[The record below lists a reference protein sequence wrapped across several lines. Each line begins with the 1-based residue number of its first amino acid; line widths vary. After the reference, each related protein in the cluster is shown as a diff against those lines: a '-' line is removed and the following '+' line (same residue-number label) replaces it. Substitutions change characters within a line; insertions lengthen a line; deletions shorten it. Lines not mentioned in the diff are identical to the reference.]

1 MPDRLTTLL
10 ALSLLAVSAGIRAQT
25 NDLEEVVIVAPYGA
39 AIARDRIPGLIQ
51 QADSA
56 EVQSMQPLDLTDFL
70 NRRFSSVSVNHAQ
83 SNPLQPDLN
92 FRGFTASPLLG
103 MAQGIAVYVNGVRI
117 NEPFGD
123 TVNWDLIPESA
134 IQDVQLGGGAQ
145 PMFGENA
152 LGGALVVRYK
162 NGFQST
168 GGSGEVYGGSYGRV
182 GATVETGGNDGAK
195 GWYGNV
201 DYLTEDG
208 WREHS
213 DSEALRA
220 FGSFSLEGERSSFE
234 ASLLLGRTRLR
245 GNGTAPVE
253 LLAQDRREVFTWP
266 DITENDTAQLT
277 LQGERRL
284 RSDWRLGANVFWRGV
299 DTDTFN
305 GDATPFETCEGP
317 PPFLSEAE
325 CDDDAAA
332 PLLDADG
339 EPLPAGLGGEEFN
352 AINNLS
358 ERNQDSVGASLQL
371 ARESAWRGALLNNFV
386 AGLSFTRGDTA
397 FDSDVELAS
406 LLGNRSTSRSGL
418 QAWDLRTRLDSVNQT
433 SSAWIADTVDVTPQL
448 TFSFA
453 ARYDINEVKL
463 EDRTGVNPELD
474 GEHEFSSFN
483 PSLGMTWR
491 PAEGILVYASAGR
504 TARAPTP
511 VELACASED
520 APCNLPNAFLA
531 DPPLDKVVANTLE
544 AGIRGEWGGENHWH
558 AGVFRVVNE
567 DDILFQATGGALS
580 NVGFFQNIA
589 DTRRQ
594 GLEAGVQRAG
604 EAFSWYVEYS
614 FIDATFQDSF
624 TESSPN
630 HPDAIDGQT
639 TVSRGARIPGV
650 PRHLGNAG
658 ASYSVSRWQFG
669 VDLLAR
675 DGVYL
680 RGDES
685 NQLDRTGAYWV
696 ANLRAE
702 FRMNESIGFFARIEN
717 LFDRGYET
725 FGLLGEPDEVF
736 EEFEDPRFMGSGP
749 PFGFWIGARIRF

>member
-1 MPDRLTTLL
+1 MPGRLTSLL
-10 ALSLLAVSAGIRAQT
+10 ALSLLAISAGVRAQDD
-25 NDLEEVVIVAPYGA
+25 DLEEVVIVAPYGA
-39 AIARDRIPGLIQ
+39 EIARDRIPGLIQ
-51 QADSA
+51 QADA
-56 EVQSMQPLDLTDFL
+56 ADVQQLQPLDLSDFL
-70 NRRFSSVSVNHAQ
+70 NRRFSSVSINHAQ

-103 MAQGIAVYVNGVRI
+103 MAQGLAVYVNGVRA

-152 LGGALVVRYK
+152 LGGALVIRYK
-162 NGFQST
+162 NGFQSN
-168 GGSGEVYGGSYGRV
+168 GGAGELYGGSYGRV
-182 GATVETGGNDGAK
+182 GAMLEAGGNDGTK

-213 DSEALRA
+213 GSEALRA
-220 FGSFSLEGERSSFE
+220 FGSFSLEGERSSGE
-234 ASLLLGRTRLR
+234 LSVLLGSTRLR

-253 LLAQDRREVFTWP
+253 LLEEARREVFTWP
-266 DITENDTAQLT
+266 DITENETVQLT

-284 RSDWRLGANVFWRGV
+284 QSDWRLAANVFWRAV
-299 DTDTFN
+299 HTDSFN
-305 GDATPFETCEGP
+305 GDATPFESCEGP
-317 PPFLSEAE
+317 PPFLSEEE
-325 CDDDAAA
+325 CDDDEAA
-332 PLLDADG
+332 PLLDENGD
-339 EPLPAGLGGEEFN
+339 PLPAELDGQELN

-358 ERNQDSVGASLQL
+358 GRDQDSVGASVQI
-371 ARESAWRGALLNNFV
+371 ARESEWRGTLLNNFV

-406 LLGNRSTSRSGL
+406 LLEDRSTSRSDL
-418 QAWDLRTRLDSVNQT
+418 LAWELRTRLDTVNQT
-433 SSAWIADTVDVTPQL
+433 ASAWIADTIDVTSQL

-463 EDRTGVNPELD
+463 EDRTGMNPELD

-491 PAEGILVYASAGR
+491 PADGILLYASAGR

-531 DPPLDKVVANTLE
+531 DPPLEKVVANTVE
-544 AGIRGEWGGENHWH
+544 AGIRGEWGGAGRWH

-594 GLEAGVQRAG
+594 GFEAGIQHPG
-604 EAFSWYVEYS
+604 EPFSWYVEYS

-639 TVSRGARIPGV
+639 VVARGDRIPGV

-658 ASYSVSRWQFG
+658 VSYSVARWQFG
-669 VDLLAR
+669 VDVLAR
-675 DGVYL
+675 DGVHL

-702 FRMNESIGFFARIEN
+702 FELNESIGFFARIEN
-717 LFDRGYET
+717 LFDRDYET

-736 EEFEDPRFMGSGP
+736 EDFEDPRFMGSGP
-749 PFGFWIGARIRF
+749 PFGFWIGARLRF

>member
-1 MPDRLTTLL
+1 MDTILPLLL
-10 ALSLLAVSAGIRAQT
+10 AALPAVAAAQ
-25 NDLEEVVIVAPYGA
+25 NNELEEVVIVAPYGA
-39 AIARDRIPGLIQ
+39 EVAHERIPGLIQ
-51 QADSA
+51 KADAA
-56 EVQSMQPLDLTDFL
+56 EVQRLQALDLSDFL
-70 NRRFSSVSVNHAQ
+70 NRRFGSVSINHAQ

-103 MAQGIAVYVNGVRI
+103 MAQGIAVYANGVRV

-162 NGFQST
+162 NGFQSK
-168 GGSGEVYGGSYGRV
+168 GGLAEVYGGSYGRV
-182 GATVETGGNDGAK
+182 GAVVEAGGNDGSK

-201 DYLTEDG
+201 DYLSEDG

-213 DSEALRA
+213 GSEALRTY
-220 FGSFSLEGERSSFE
+220 GSFSLEGERGTLE
-234 ASLLLGRTRLR
+234 ASVLLGKTKLR

-253 LLAQDRREVFTWP
+253 LLEEDRRSVFTWP
-266 DITENDTAQLT
+266 DITENETIQFT
-277 LQGERRL
+277 LQGEQRL
-284 RSDWRLGANVFWRGV
+284 QSEWRLSANAFWREV
-299 DTDTFN
+299 DTDAFN
-305 GDATPFETCEGP
+305 GDATPFETCDGP

-325 CDDDAAA
+325 CDDDDAT
-332 PLLDADG
+332 PLLDASG
-339 EPLPAGLGGEEFN
+339 EPLPSEIDGDELD

-358 ERNQDSVGASLQL
+358 VRTQDSAGASLQIL
-371 ARESAWRGALLNNFV
+371 RETQWRGSLLNNFV
-386 AGLSFTRGDTA
+386 AGASFTRGDTS
-397 FDSDVELAS
+397 FDSDVELGS
-406 LLGNRSTSRSGL
+406 LLEDRSTSRTGL
-418 QAWDLRTRLDSVNQT
+418 FAWDLRTRLDSENQ
-433 SSAWIADTVDVTPQL
+433 SVSAWIADTLDVTTQFTL
-448 TFSFA
+448 SFA
-453 ARYDINEVKL
+453 ARYDINQVTL
-463 EDRTGVNPELD
+463 EDRSGINPELD

-491 PAEGILVYASAGR
+491 PSAGLLVYASAGR

-531 DPPLDKVVANTLE
+531 DPPLEKVVANTIE
-544 AGIRGEWGGENHWH
+544 AGMRGKWGERNQWH
-558 AGVFRVVNE
+558 AGVFRVVNQ

-580 NVGFFQNIA
+580 NVGYFQNIA

-594 GLEAGVQRAG
+594 GFEAGVESNGAL
-604 EAFSWYVEYS
+604 FSWYVAYS
-614 FIDATFQDSF
+614 FIDATFEDSF

-639 TVSRGARIPGV
+639 SIPRGASIPGV
-650 PRHLGNAG
+650 PRHMANVG
-658 ASYSVSRWQFG
+658 ASYTVARWQLG
-669 VDLLAR
+669 ADVLAR

-685 NQLDRTGAYWV
+685 NQLGRTSSYWI
-696 ANLRAE
+696 ANVHAE
-702 FRMNESIGFFARIEN
+702 FRMNDTVQFFARVEN
-717 LFDRGYET
+717 LFDRDYET

-736 EEFEDPRFMGSGP
+736 EEFEDPRFLGSGP
-749 PFGFWIGARIRF
+749 PFGFWIGARLQF